1 MTTRRFGIHRRST
14 AKAGGLGLACLLL
27 AATPALGAAPE
38 TFTAQTARAPTTAL
52 AMNDAAG
59 PQAFTTVLPEA
70 QRCPQ
75 AADRPMPPAEG
86 AATGAKESPCLG
98 RLTDKLL
105 GLAARKA
112 GQFLSVPVLVF

>member
-1 MTTRRFGIHRRST
+1 MTTRRFGTHRHST

-38 TFTAQTARAPTTAL
+38 TFTAQTARMPTTAL

-75 AADRPMPPAEG
+75 AAADRPMPPA
-86 AATGAKESPCLG
+86 ANAKESPCLG